1 MKKNIFT
8 FAILISSILILV
20 FSMIYIRFN
29 YKKTTVNYFI
39 APLLEKNATE
49 IHNIFSKFKST
60 SSKLGKIEDLEV
72 NSISYQLDDEKLK
85 KVEIIYV
92 NENKNSNILKPFA
105 IIAEERVPI
114 NTNTSLS
121 IMTCTKKLT
130 SLPLI
135 IPGVTMHQEK
145 GRQNLKSDN
154 ETIKELIITRKIV
167 FTYHDYDEVLL
178 KKILKLAGLL
188 KA

>member
-1 MKKNIFT
+1 MKKNTFI

-20 FSMIYIRFN
+20 LSMIYVQFN
-29 YKKTTVNYFI
+29 HKTTVNYFI
-39 APLLEKNATE
+39 APLLEKNVTE
-49 IHNIFSKFKST
+49 INHIFSKFKST
-60 SSKLGKIEDLEV
+60 SSKYGKIENLEV

-105 IIAEERVPI
+105 IIAEERVS
-114 NTNTSLS
+114 TNTDTNLS
-121 IMTCTKKLT
+121 IMKCTKELT

-135 IPGVTMHQEK
+135 IPGVTTHQEK
-145 GRQNLKSDN
+145 EKRNLKSGDV
-154 ETIKELIITRKIV
+154 TIKELIITRKIV
-167 FTYHDYDEVLL
+167 ITYHDYDEVLF
-178 KKILKLAGLL
+178 KKILKLVGLL